1 MLAPDVFV
9 INPSGRISH
18 ILVIHSADAAFK
30 SNLRLRA
37 LNSLLA
43 MAAPGRYEPYWES
56 QGMAQKLWHWDY
68 TLLHARRAKN
78 PIYQALN

>member
-1 MLAPDVFV
+1 MLAPDVS
-9 INPSGRISH
+9 ITNPSGRISH

-43 MAAPGRYEPYWES
+43 KAALGRKRPLN
-56 QGMAQKLWHWDY
+56 QTPRPL
-68 TLLHARRAKN
+68 AKVLSRSLGPN
-78 PIYQALN
+78 DEASGPSACKPSI